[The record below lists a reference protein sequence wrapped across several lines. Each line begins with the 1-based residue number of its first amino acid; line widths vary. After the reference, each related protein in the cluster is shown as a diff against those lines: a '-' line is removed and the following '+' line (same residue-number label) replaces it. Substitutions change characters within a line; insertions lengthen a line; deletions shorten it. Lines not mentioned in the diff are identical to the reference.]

1 MSFFHIM
8 KMLVTGGTVF
18 VSRRIA
24 EFFCTSGNEVFV
36 LNRNTRAQV
45 PGVRL
50 IQADRH
56 SLVPESLSGYDFD
69 AVIDVCAY
77 REEDARILSSALG
90 KNFSGEFIFISSSA
104 VYPETNIQS
113 FSENQQCGANSVW
126 GDYGTNKILCEK
138 YYSSV
143 FPNTYIIRPPGLRPP
158 PFKLRSYAHTPL
170 TWFLKFKK

>member
-1 MSFFHIM
+1 
-8 KMLVTGGTVF
+8 MLVTGGTVF

-45 PGVRL
+45 PGVQL

-56 SLVPESLSGYDFD
+56 SLVPDSLSGYDFD
-69 AVIDVCAY
+69 VVIDVCAY

-104 VYPETNIQS
+104 VYRKQTYSHSLKISSAAQIL
-113 FSENQQCGANSVW
+113 CGAITALIKYCAKNIILLFSRTRILSVRRVCARHRL
-126 GDYGTNKILCEK
+126 NC
-138 YYSSV
+138 V
-143 FPNTYIIRPPGLRPP
+143 VM
-158 PFKLRSYAHTPL
+158 HTHH
-170 TWFLKFKK
+170 